1 MKRSEDATGRK
12 GEKSLVSKFNFG
24 LGVRAFLK
32 FLMKRRKR
40 ERNLESRCRRVCASS
55 CVSVYTY
62 TIEAQLE
69 LSGSRGGGGEW
80 SKTRGEHFSVTVIML
95 VRQLFSI

>member
-1 MKRSEDATGRK
+1 MKRSEDATGHK

-40 ERNLESRCRRVCASS
+40 ERNLESRCRRVGASS

-69 LSGSRGGGGEW
+69 LSGSRGVEGSGA
-80 SKTRGEHFSVTVIML
+80 
-95 VRQLFSI
+95 RQEESTSL

>member
-40 ERNLESRCRRVCASS
+40 KRNLESRCRRVGVSS

-69 LSGSRGGGGEW
+69 LSGSRGVEGSGA
-80 SKTRGEHFSVTVIML
+80 
-95 VRQLFSI
+95 RQEESTSL

>member
-40 ERNLESRCRRVCASS
+40 ERNLVSRCRRVGASS

-69 LSGSRGGGGEW
+69 LSGSRGVEGSGA
-80 SKTRGEHFSVTVIML
+80 
-95 VRQLFSI
+95 RQEESTSL

>member
-1 MKRSEDATGRK
+1 MKRSKDATGRK

-69 LSGSRGGGGEW
+69 LSGSRGVEGSGA
-80 SKTRGEHFSVTVIML
+80 
-95 VRQLFSI
+95 RQEESTSL